1 MSDGASDRLLPAG
14 LATVAVAVGGAA
26 VVSKAI
32 KSSSQR
38 GAALSSVS
46 PSSASRFLTQASFG
60 ASDASIAEVQS
71 AGIAGWIGNQ
81 LAMPVSGSHLTFVQQ
96 RLAALQAVT
105 PGQPLRPREFYE
117 SFWQQAVT
125 ASDQLRQRVKFALSQ
140 IFVISFDNLVI
151 ASYTPGVASYYDML
165 GRNALGNFRT
175 LLEQVTLH
183 PMMGIYLTYLANV
196 PANAATGQH
205 PDENYAREVMQL
217 MTIGL
222 YRLNQDGSV
231 QTDASGNP
239 IPTYSHAD
247 IAGLSAVFTGFSW
260 YSANPI
266 ATGGRQTFFPP
277 TTMGLSHD
285 PAAPSTPMIPYPTYH
300 QTTAKSFL
308 GVTIPASASP
318 DALGDLK
325 IALDTLFN
333 HSNVG
338 PFIGRQLIQRLVTSN
353 PSPAYVFRVAGV
365 FNDDGAGVRGNL
377 GAVVQAILTDS
388 EARDDTV
395 ATSATFG
402 KLREPV
408 IRLANWAR
416 GFKAASTSGA
426 WIIPS
431 TSAPPVLQQT
441 VMTAPSVFNFW
452 TPFYSPPGTALN
464 SQGLVSP
471 EFQAVNE
478 VSVAGYLNTMLSVIK
493 AGYGSPPAGSST
505 PDVQADYSAEIA
517 LAASPSDLVA
527 RLNLLLMSGQMS
539 TWLQTTIVGSVNSI
553 SVPTGA
559 AGPAALKQRAE
570 LAIYMTFASLEYL
583 TQR

>member
-1 MSDGASDRLLPAG
+1 MSG
-14 LATVAVAVGGAA
+14 L
-26 VVSKAI
+26 VST
-32 KSSSQR
+32 
-38 GAALSSVS
+38 VS
-46 PSSASRFLTQASFG
+46 PNSAARFLTQASFG
-60 ASDASIAEVQS
+60 ASDSSIAEVQS
-71 AGIAGWIGNQ
+71 AGIAGWISNQ
-81 LAMPVSGSHLTFVQQ
+81 LTMPVSGSHLTFVQQ
-96 RLAALQAVT
+96 RLAALQAIS

-125 ASDQLRQRVKFALSQ
+125 ATDQLRQRMKFALSQ
-140 IFVISFDNLVI
+140 IFVISFDNIVI
-151 ASYTPGVASYYDML
+151 ASYTSGVASYYDML
-165 GRNALGNFRT
+165 SQNALGNFRT

-183 PMMGIYLTYLANV
+183 PMMGIYLTFLANV

-231 QTDASGNP
+231 QTDGSGTP
-239 IPTYSHAD
+239 ISTYSHAD

-266 ATGGRQTFFPP
+266 AAGGRQTFFPP

-285 PAAPSTPMIPYPTYH
+285 PAAPITPMIPYPIYH

-318 DALGDLK
+318 DSRGDLK
-325 IALDTLFN
+325 VALDTLFN
-333 HSNVG
+333 HANVG

-365 FNDDGAGVRGNL
+365 FNDDGMGVRGNL
-377 GAVVQAILTDS
+377 GAVVQAILTDP

-395 ATSATFG
+395 ATSGTFG

-416 GFKAASTSGA
+416 GFKAASRSGA
-426 WIIPS
+426 WIISS

-464 SQGLVSP
+464 DQGLVAP

-493 AGYGSPPAGSST
+493 SGYGSPPAGSST
-505 PDVQADYSAEIA
+505 TDVQADYSAEIA
-517 LAASPSDLVA
+517 LAANPSDLVT

-539 TWLQTTIVGSVNSI
+539 TWLQTTIVGAVNSI
-553 SVPTGA
+553 ALPSGA